1 MKELHMNLTP
11 RRLLILVC
19 TVVQFAAILPSLGE
33 LSVEQSWNEEHL
45 GLTRQINRLKTSEK
59 EWRDRL
65 AAEALDLQALVLPT
79 DRDPL
84 DIVLRRASALVH
96 PLISRGL
103 AVDRHFYL
111 NGPVFLPGD
120 LLAESRRGDDQTQR
134 ENADDRISE
143 FHDVLR
149 GEWEGT

>member
-1 MKELHMNLTP
+1 MNLTP

-45 GLTRQINRLKTSEK
+45 DLGLTRQINRLKTSEK

-79 DRDPL
+79 DRVSP
-84 DIVLRRASALVH
+84 
-96 PLISRGL
+96 
-103 AVDRHFYL
+103 
-111 NGPVFLPGD
+111 
-120 LLAESRRGDDQTQR
+120 
-134 ENADDRISE
+134 
-143 FHDVLR
+143 
-149 GEWEGT
+149 